1 MQYRIQF
8 LDGSANVLRE
18 WSANARSVADAVSL
32 VIEIDWP
39 PHAVTMRVL
48 DANGREVANQS
59 RSRARRRPRRFR
71 TLALHSRRTLAEPSR
86 NWIRYCMSRVR
97 AVQSPP
103 LSIRATGIERRP
115 ACPSSALIGDDEVG
129 SAWIGGQARATFGR
143 MTEGETVRQPTQLRR
158 RRHDNRAAAAG
169 QPPSC
174 KRRARRRHARD
185 APQMRRRADV
195 SGSDLVE
202 ART

>member
-1 MQYRIQF
+1 MER
-8 LDGSANVLRE
+8 LRTKRRGRRL
-18 WSANARSVADAVSL
+18 ARDRDCAACRHDA
-32 VIEIDWP
+32 
-39 PHAVTMRVL
+39 
-48 DANGREVANQS
+48 
-59 RSRARRRPRRFR
+59 RPRCEWARGGQSISVTSETAPA
-71 TLALHSRRTLAEPSR
+71 TLRAQALHSRRTLAEQSR

-143 MTEGETVRQPTQLRR
+143 MTEGETGRQPTQLRR